1 MAHQEARLVGIARA
15 TIQQQ
20 ALLAEGDRVVVAVS
34 GGPDSMALLDVL
46 VLLRAELGL
55 WLCVAHLNH
64 GLREAAAADAE
75 CVAARAAELGV
86 AFHGGACEV
95 LAEQDAH
102 GGSIEMAARRARYA
116 FLGEV
121 AAEAAANRIATGHT
135 ADDQV
140 ETVVLG
146 LLRSGSPEC
155 IAGMPAARPLEPGS
169 EVTVVRP
176 LLDATRDDVLHHM
189 GRRGLA
195 YCEDETNAD
204 ASFARNAVRHHV
216 LPLLSASDGEFRQ
229 TVLRATR
236 KMRQLLD
243 VMDATADLVVRGR
256 DGRARVAVA
265 SVQVLHGLGLG
276 RVMRKAFAI
285 VGGRGEVAL
294 AAMHG
299 VAALCEGGSGREA
312 HLPDGVVVRRE
323 YEDIVFL
330 KPGPRRVAAV
340 QGRGRAL
347 RHRLPVPGRVPVP
360 EGSVRLYA
368 QTFVRRPR
376 RWPEDDPWEE
386 IVDLDRISGPLVVRR
401 REAGD
406 RFVPLGM
413 TGTKKVKDFLID
425 ERVPREER
433 ERVLVVEG
441 PHGIA
446 WVVGLRLDDRV
457 KVTPQTRRYARLRAA
472 ELHPHYRRR

>member
-1 MAHQEARLVGIARA
+1 
-15 TIQQQ
+15 
-20 ALLAEGDRVVVAVS
+20 DRVVVAVS

-46 VLLRAELGL
+46 VSLRAELGL

-86 AFHGGACEV
+86 PFHGGACDV

-102 GGSIEMAARRARYA
+102 GGSIEMAARRVRYA
-116 FLGEV
+116 FLGQV
-121 AAEAAANRIATGHT
+121 AAETRANRIATGHT

-189 GRRGLA
+189 ARRGLA

-204 ASFARNAVRHHV
+204 TTFARNAVRHHL
-216 LPLLSASDGEFRQ
+216 LPLLSGPDGKFRQ
-229 TVLRATR
+229 DVLRAAKR
-236 KMRQLLD
+236 MRQLLD
-243 VMDATADLVVRGR
+243 VMDATADSVVRGR

-265 SVQVLHGLGLG
+265 SVHALHGLGLG
-276 RVMRKAFAI
+276 RVVRKAFAI
-285 VGGRGEVAL
+285 VGGRGEVVL

-323 YEDIVFL
+323 YGDLVFL
-330 KPGPRRVAAV
+330 KQQPTAGAPLPH
-340 QGRGRAL
+340 RGEAL
-347 RHRLPVPGRVPVP
+347 RRPLPVPGQVAAP
-360 EGSVRLYA
+360 EGGLRLSA
-368 QTFVRRPR
+368 EAVERGPSRPVA
-376 RWPEDDPWEE
+376 DDPWEE
-386 IVDLDRISGPLVVRR
+386 VVDLDKVGGPLVVRR

-406 RFVPLGM
+406 RFQPLGLG
-413 TGTKKVKDFLID
+413 GTKKLKDYFID
-425 ERVPREER
+425 QHVPRDTRDEA
-433 ERVLVVEG
+433 LVVEG
-441 PHGIA
+441 PHGIV
-446 WVVGLRLDDRV
+446 WVVGHRLDDRA
-457 KVTPQTRRYARLRAA
+457 KVTPATRHFARLSAAPLGDSTRRNA
-472 ELHPHYRRR
+472 